1 MGLRIVK
8 VSRQYLEQILRG
20 ELAGVASD
28 APDDMEVAG
37 VIQGDLATRTDS
49 FEFVVRSIDWE
60 PGGEGTEIAE
70 TAINYATE
78 RRAP

>member
-20 ELAGVASD
+20 EMAGVSSD
-28 APDDMEVAG
+28 APTDMEVAG
-37 VIQGDLATRTDS
+37 VIQPDLAKRTDC

-60 PGGEGTEIAE
+60 PGGEGVEIPE
-70 TAINYATE
+70 TTINYMEKPDA
-78 RRAP
+78 